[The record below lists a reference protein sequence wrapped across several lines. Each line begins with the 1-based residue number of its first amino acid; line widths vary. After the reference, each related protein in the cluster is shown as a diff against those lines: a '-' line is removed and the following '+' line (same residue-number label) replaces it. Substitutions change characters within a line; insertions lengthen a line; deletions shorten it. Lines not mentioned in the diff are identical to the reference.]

1 VSESWSPNR
10 RTRIQLFLLFR
21 RRPAPSVTGDPTEPA
36 WVDLK
41 GFSLVAG
48 GPLYALARR
57 AGLPAGTRGLL
68 RLGLALAAL
77 TWLPLFVLSAVQHL
91 VLGGS
96 TVSFLE
102 SLGTHVRFLLAIP
115 LFFVAEAWFDERARD
130 VVDEMLE
137 SNLVKPGE
145 VPRFAR
151 ALQTVVRWR
160 EAWVIEVALVVLT
173 IGLIVSGV
181 RADLPVD
188 VTTWRT
194 VAGETPARLSLAGW
208 WYTVFSLPVFQFLLW
223 RWCWRLLVWYVF
235 LWRLARL
242 DLQLI
247 PTHPDGA
254 GGLGGLGVAHTAF
267 SAFSFAV
274 SAMLVASFA
283 EDILFGGA
291 QAQSF
296 VLQLAGIVV
305 GLTCSFSRHSS
316 SSSRGSWPPSREASP
331 STARWLRPTRGPST
345 ASGCG
350 AGPGPRRPSSA
361 PPTSSRSP
369 ISRIASR

>member
-1 VSESWSPNR
+1 
-10 RTRIQLFLLFR
+10 
-21 RRPAPSVTGDPTEPA
+21 
-36 WVDLK
+36 
-41 GFSLVAG
+41 
-48 GPLYALARR
+48 
-57 AGLPAGTRGLL
+57 
-68 RLGLALAAL
+68 
-77 TWLPLFVLSAVQHL
+77 
-91 VLGGS
+91 
-96 TVSFLE
+96 
-102 SLGTHVRFLLAIP
+102 
-115 LFFVAEAWFDERARD
+115 
-130 VVDEMLE
+130 
-137 SNLVKPGE
+137 VKPGE

-305 GLTCSFSRHSS
+305 GLTVLFLAPLVFFIPRLVATQQ
-316 SSSRGSWPPSREASP
+316 RGLSEY
-331 STARWLRPTRGPST
+331 ARWLRPTRGPST